1 MIKNKTKILDYIA
14 CPPEEVRE
22 IPDFF
27 ERVYEVNREIQ
38 QDIEATYKEAEQKEA
53 VDSALGELIADRSK
67 KFVTSIIREM
77 DIRLDEY
84 LLDFPEDKE
93 VEKKWEGIKEK
104 LLSVSLTKRRLQQV
118 RGIWR
123 DYKNNHK
130 DWKRLLKDLSEF
142 LEDKLSLDREGIPPY
157 DSNLLKLI
165 TIDFIS

>member
-1 MIKNKTKILDYIA
+1 
-14 CPPEEVRE
+14 
-22 IPDFF
+22 
-27 ERVYEVNREIQ
+27 
-38 QDIEATYKEAEQKEA
+38 
-53 VDSALGELIADRSK
+53 
-67 KFVTSIIREM
+67 M